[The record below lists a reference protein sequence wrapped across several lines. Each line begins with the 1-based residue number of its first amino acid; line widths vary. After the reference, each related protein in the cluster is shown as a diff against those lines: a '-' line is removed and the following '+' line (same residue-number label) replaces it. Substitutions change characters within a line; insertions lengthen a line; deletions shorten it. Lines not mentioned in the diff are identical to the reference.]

1 MSFKEC
7 LHISED
13 KQTMTEVTVELANP
27 GIKLTVDI
35 EPQGNESD
43 HTKATDTELTL
54 GLDTAA
60 KETTATQGDDKVE
73 MDEGSRDNSNTQ
85 LLPSAADD
93 AAKTNRFSD
102 SFTTPPLVDANTEQD
117 DTKKEDEGEDEIVAV
132 KERAVDVPDGED
144 DKDNLLPDNDKKSK
158 DGTMRR
164 SGEKT
169 KNTWEEFTPSA
180 TAKPKSRL
188 KSFEADAGELCAD
201 DAANSS
207 QWTALDDTERPDDDL
222 SPGEGGDVPF
232 RRFKSERVEKHRAAR
247 IIETLNTRRLSNT
260 SLDLE
265 SRNAAASGAATTQAT
280 AESLRAPL
288 NAGRGWD
295 VYLKQDRRVA
305 GSKTK
310 WLPVNITLKD
320 SAMVIRRS
328 ISPEIASGKLE
339 DNEML
344 KEVYL
349 HHNNTVSKSKLKQY
363 DRNTKIHQIKLQVIR
378 YAFNALYCINGNQ
391 GFQPIV
397 CLVCM

>member
-1 MSFKEC
+1 MA
-7 LHISED
+7 
-13 KQTMTEVTVELANP
+13 EVTVELTNP
-27 GIKLTVDI
+27 GIKLAVDI
-35 EPQGNESD
+35 EPQGKETGRSEV
-43 HTKATDTELTL
+43 TDTEVTV
-54 GLDTAA
+54 GVDTA
-60 KETTATQGDDKVE
+60 TIDNTITQGDDKLE
-73 MDEGSRDNSNTQ
+73 MDEASRDNSNTQ
-85 LLPSAADD
+85 LLPSSADD
-93 AAKTNRFSD
+93 TTKTNRFSD
-102 SFTTPPLVDANTEQD
+102 SFTDPPLVAATDQD
-117 DTKKEDEGEDEIVAV
+117 NAKKEEEGEDEIIVV

-144 DKDNLLPDNDKKSK
+144 DQDNLLPDNGKKSK

-180 TAKPKSRL
+180 TAKPKNRL
-188 KSFEADAGELCAD
+188 KSFEADAGGLCAD
-201 DAANSS
+201 DAANSG

-265 SRNAAASGAATTQAT
+265 SRNANASGAAAPQAT

-288 NAGRGWD
+288 NVGRGWD

-305 GSKTK
+305 GSRTK
-310 WLPVNITLKD
+310 WLPVNISLKD
-320 SAMVIRRS
+320 SAVVIRRS
-328 ISPEIASGKLE
+328 TSPEIASGKLE

-378 YAFNALYCINGNQ
+378 YTFNVLCCINGDQ
-391 GFQPIV
+391 GF
-397 CLVCM
+397 